1 MKYRNGVVHARA
13 LTKKNNRNCY
23 VKFIHIDKKKN

>member
-13 LTKKNNRNCY
+13 LTKKKQQKLLSKLHSYREN
-23 VKFIHIDKKKN
+23 K